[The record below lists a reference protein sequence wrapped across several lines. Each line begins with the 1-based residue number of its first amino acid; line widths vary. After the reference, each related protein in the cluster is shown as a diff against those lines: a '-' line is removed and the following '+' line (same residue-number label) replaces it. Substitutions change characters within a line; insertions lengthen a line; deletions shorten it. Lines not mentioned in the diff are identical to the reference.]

1 LQSLARSARGKPRIG
16 TDRDGLRG
24 TGTEELK
31 WESRRDWGRPTRSRL
46 AGSVECVNG
55 DFCGNYFESTGKEPG
70 GDKPAS
76 APLRASRPCPES
88 TRGYAGGALG
98 FGGEDYGVLVKAAD
112 VAARGFDGGLD
123 AFGKGELPVFEQALD
138 AIGHA
143 GFGQVIRCAARDK
156 A

>member
-1 LQSLARSARGKPRIG
+1 MQSLSRSARGKPRIDTG
-16 TDRDGLRG
+16 RHALRG

-31 WESRRDWGRPTRSRL
+31 WESRRDWGRPTRSRV
-46 AGSVECVNG
+46 AGSIECVN
-55 DFCGNYFESTGKEPG
+55 DNFCGNCFESTGMEPG
-70 GDKPAS
+70 GDKRAS
-76 APLRASRPCPES
+76 APLRASRPYAES
-88 TRGYAGGALG
+88 TIGYAGAALG
-98 FGGEDYGVLVKAAD
+98 FGGEDYGVLVEAAD

-123 AFGKGELPVFEQALD
+123 ALGERELPVFEQALD